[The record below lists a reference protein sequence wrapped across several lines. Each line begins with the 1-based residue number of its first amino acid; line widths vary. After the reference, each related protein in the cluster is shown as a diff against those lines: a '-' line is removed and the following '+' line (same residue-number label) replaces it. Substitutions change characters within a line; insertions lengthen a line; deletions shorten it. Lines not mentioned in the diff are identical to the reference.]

1 MSSENASKIYII
13 ETKIVISFLA
23 AKGMGKKGRKMTSIF
38 LNLLKTNV
46 EKMPD
51 FRLAIMSMKIS
62 WLLSSCHHVDEN
74 K

>member
-1 MSSENASKIYII
+1 MYQRQKRLAMSSENASKIYFI

-23 AKGMGKKGRKMTSIF
+23 AKGIGKKKGRKMTSIF

-51 FRLAIMSMKIS
+51 FRLAIMLLKI
-62 WLLSSCHHVDEN
+62 C
-74 K
+74 